1 MEGLYLEHIIKFFK
15 SEDVELYSTLVGVI
29 IVLFL
34 LKPFLSLILFVI
46 IFSFLGHVG
55 TKNLRK
61 LLPIN
66 QPIATILLYV
76 LVIGLFVTIVG
87 VAAPVLADQ
96 FSGLPKLIEKTIDR
110 HPVFDQQMYTW
121 AQKAIHNSSVLKH
134 SSDLALTGL
143 IKLGHVGRG
152 IEHVIMGVFL
162 SFIFNLTYNH
172 LCHFGQAFLNSR
184 HKHLFNNIYKLA
196 AMFVHI
202 FGTVIETQLIICSI
216 NTILM
221 TIGLWIIG
229 MSSLLVLGL
238 MVFVLGLIPVA
249 GVLISLIPL
258 SVIGFSVNGFV
269 TVFEVLILV
278 VIVHIFESY
287 FLHPKLMANATALPI
302 FVTFVTLIVS
312 GELFGTWGLIV
323 GIPIVA
329 FFIELLGVNVRKQR
343 PKNLKQS
350 IDSEIEQ

>member
-1 MEGLYLEHIIKFFK
+1 MEQIIHFLKR
-15 SEDVELYSTLVGVI
+15 EDVELYGTLLGII

-55 TKNLRK
+55 TKKIRK
-61 LLPIN
+61 LLPLN
-66 QPIATILLYV
+66 QAVATVLLYIV
-76 LVIGLFVTIVG
+76 VIGLFVTIVV
-87 VAAPVLADQ
+87 VAAPLLADQ
-96 FSGLPKLIEKTIDR
+96 FSGLPKLIETTINK
-110 HPVFDQQMYTW
+110 HPVFDKQAYTW
-121 AQKAIHNSSVLKH
+121 AQKAIHNSSILKH
-134 SSDLALTGL
+134 GSNLAITGL
-143 IKLGHVGRG
+143 VKLGHIGQG
-152 IEHVIMGVFL
+152 IEHVLIAIFL

-172 LCHFGQAFLNSR
+172 LRNFGHAFLNSR
-184 HKHLFNNIYKLA
+184 YKHFFNNIYKLA
-196 AMFVHI
+196 AMFIHI
-202 FGTVIETQLIICSI
+202 FGTVIETQLVICSI
-216 NTILM
+216 NTVLM

-229 MSSLLVLGL
+229 MPSLLVLGL
-238 MVFVLGLIPVA
+238 VVFILGLIPVA

-269 TVFEVLILV
+269 TVLEVLILV
-278 VIVHIFESY
+278 VLIHAFESY
-287 FLHPKLMANATALPI
+287 FLHPRLMANATALPI

-329 FFIELLGVNVRKQR
+329 FFIEVLGVNIRKRR

-350 IDSEIEQ
+350 IDSEIDE